1 MLVSN
6 NLVLRNIHYFELK
19 LIILD
24 FFWSSW
30 SRFLLKE
37 MHGKSTKIVKR
48 IIIILLGKPWK
59 KFYILMR
66 SLKSKIATNFLLL
79 NLSSCLQISR
89 PTNFLLLH
97 ISGLFTIITL
107 LFIIFSAPSLFSK
120 SNIGGNFL
128 CGFQGFTNFLFH
140 PLALWTVA
148 GAHLDRFYFIAYP
161 LR

>member
-1 MLVSN
+1 MT
-6 NLVLRNIHYFELK
+6 Y
-19 LIILD
+19 
-24 FFWSSW
+24 
-30 SRFLLKE
+30 LLP
-37 MHGKSTKIVKR
+37 
-48 IIIILLGKPWK
+48 LCKPLQ
-59 KFYILMR
+59 KFRILMR
-66 SLKSKIATNFLLL
+66 SSMLKIERNFFYRFC
-79 NLSSCLQISR
+79 LSSCLQISR

>member
-1 MLVSN
+1 MIKGTIN
-6 NLVLRNIHYFELK
+6 FFAWIIFAK
-19 LIILD
+19 LLHFNEIID
-24 FFWSSW
+24 DEN
-30 SRFLLKE
+30 RRKPFL
-37 MHGKSTKIVKR
+37 
-48 IIIILLGKPWK
+48 
-59 KFYILMR
+59 
-66 SLKSKIATNFLLL
+66 SLY
-79 NLSSCLQISR
+79 LSSCLQILR